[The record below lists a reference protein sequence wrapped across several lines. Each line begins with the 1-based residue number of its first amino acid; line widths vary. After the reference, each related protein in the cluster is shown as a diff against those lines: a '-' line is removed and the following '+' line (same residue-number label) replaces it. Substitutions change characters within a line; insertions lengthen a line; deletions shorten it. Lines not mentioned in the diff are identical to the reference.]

1 MAEVKE
7 KKGFLGKLIGNGKGK
22 KGNFGKRRRN
32 DRDSERNR
40 KDRVAK
46 RLAMLGVA
54 SRREAEQFVKDGK
67 VKINGIECK
76 DLSFLV
82 SYDDKIAVNGKEIA
96 NKPIKT
102 EIYLMNKPA
111 GYVTTNNDPQGRKTI
126 FELIPNKF
134 GRLMAVGRLDMN
146 TEGLILLTNNGEVA
160 RILEM
165 PATQLKRIYFARVV
179 GEINDKVE
187 KQLQDLRNGIDIEGI
202 HYGKMIVEKQPK
214 VPDKSYNTLK
224 IIIFEGKNNEIR
236 RVMWHLGLK
245 VVKLTRVQYG
255 DFHLK
260 GLPSGCIQLSRV
272 PLHIRDLERRASA
285 NMKAYNQ
292 GKIAGKIAEKNKE
305 EYLKNKAEKN
315 KEEEKNDDKNN
326 NEKDKK
332 KENKKIAKKDVVDNA
347 VELKDNTTENN
358 KSEGQI
364 DNNSTTI
371 KTEQA
376 EKTEE

>member
-1 MAEVKE
+1 MTEE
-7 KKGFLGKLIGNGKGK
+7 KKKSGGILGKVKGHFK
-22 KGNFGKRRRN
+22 KTASRNKRGDN
-32 DRDSERNR
+32 EKNR
-40 KDRVAK
+40 KDRIAK

-54 SRREAEQFVKDGK
+54 SRREAGQLVKDGK
-67 VKINGIECK
+67 VKINGVECK
-76 DLSFLV
+76 ELSFLV
-82 SYDDKIAVNGKEIA
+82 SYDDKIAVNGKEIS

-126 FELIPNKF
+126 FELIPSKF
-134 GRLMAVGRLDMN
+134 GRLMAIGRLDMN

-179 GEINDKVE
+179 GEMNEKVE
-187 KQLQDLRNGIDIEGI
+187 KQLQDLKKGIDIEGV

-214 VPDKSYNTLK
+214 VAGKSYHTLK
-224 IIIFEGKNNEIR
+224 IVIFEGKNNEIR

-292 GKIAGKIAEKNKE
+292 GRIAGRVAEKNKE
-305 EYLKNKAEKN
+305 EYLKNKAEK
-315 KEEEKNDDKNN
+315 DDKD
-326 NEKDKK
+326 EKVEADKTITMDTK
-332 KENKKIAKKDVVDNA
+332 VEEQKENK
-347 VELKDNTTENN
+347 VE
-358 KSEGQI
+358 
-364 DNNSTTI
+364 I
-371 KTEQA
+371 KTEERNKA
-376 EKTEE
+376 EKVATDGNNNVEEVKVAVDEK

>member
-1 MAEVKE
+1 MTETKE
-7 KKGFLGKLIGNGKGK
+7 KKGFFSNFTGKSKGNNGK
-22 KGNFGKRRRN
+22 FGKNKRN
-32 DRDSERNR
+32 DRDNEKNR
-40 KDRVAK
+40 KDRIAK
-46 RLAMLGVA
+46 RLAILGVA
-54 SRREAEQFVKDGK
+54 SRREAEQLVKDGK
-67 VKINGIECK
+67 VKINGVECRE
-76 DLSFLV
+76 LSFLV

-126 FELIPNKF
+126 FELIPSKF

-179 GEINDKVE
+179 GEMNDKVE
-187 KQLQDLRNGIDIEGI
+187 KQLKDLRNGIDIEGV

-214 VPDKSYNTLK
+214 VPGKSFHSLK
-224 IIIFEGKNNEIR
+224 IVIFEGKNNEIR
-236 RVMWHLGLK
+236 RIMWHLGLK

-255 DFHLK
+255 DFHLS
-260 GLPSGCIQLSRV
+260 GLPSGCIQLSKV

-292 GKIAGKIAEKNKE
+292 GRIAGQVAEKNKE
-305 EYLKNKAEKN
+305 EYLKNKEEKKKNEENKAEI
-315 KEEEKNDDKNN
+315 KEEQAIETKPQV
-326 NEKDKK
+326 EEV
-332 KENKKIAKKDVVDNA
+332 ENKAC
-347 VELKDNTTENN
+347 
-358 KSEGQI
+358 SE
-364 DNNSTTI
+364 
-371 KTEQA
+371 E
-376 EKTEE
+376 